1 MKRALVLVLLA
12 AACGGSSGSGDKG
25 VDAKKAY
32 LAKAE
37 ALCADVNTKV
47 AKARKEVPTDIAAVP
62 AYVHRIVDLG
72 RTNVDG
78 LTTLTP
84 PPKDA
89 ADLQAKVLGPLTEQV
104 KVGDAY
110 AAKVDAATKAKNNTV
125 LTDLLTHPPTQTRAD
140 IAWMRTY
147 GFSACAT
154 AADTG
159 NSGK

>member
-1 MKRALVLVLLA
+1 MKRALVLVLLV
-12 AACGGSSGSGDKG
+12 AACGGGADKG
-25 VDAKKAY
+25 ADAKKAY

-47 AKARKEVPTDIAAVP
+47 AKARKEVPTDIPSVP

-72 RTNVDG
+72 RVNVDG
-78 LTTLTP
+78 LSKLTP

-104 KVGDAY
+104 TIGDEY
-110 AAKVDAATKAKNNTV
+110 AAKVDAAAKAKDNKT
-125 LTDLLTHPPTQTRAD
+125 LTDLIFHPPTQTRAD
-140 IAWMRTY
+140 ISWMRTY